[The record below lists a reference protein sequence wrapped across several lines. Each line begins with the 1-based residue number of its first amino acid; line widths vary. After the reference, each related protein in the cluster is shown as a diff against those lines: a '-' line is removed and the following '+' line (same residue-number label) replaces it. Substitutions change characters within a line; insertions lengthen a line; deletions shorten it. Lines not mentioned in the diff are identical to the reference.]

1 MSSPRKEADS
11 IQITLDFID
20 LLPSG
25 FYQATKQGT
34 ILSANIAAA
43 QILGFSHR
51 DEIIGKSITDFY
63 YDINDRAKMHRDLI
77 GNQGKISSYKLNW
90 KKKDGD
96 RIVVEIYAKA
106 IFGENGDLSEIH
118 GFVYDVTHIVQVE
131 NDNRDIS
138 ELNDMLMQNTESAV
152 CFFRPTGEVVT
163 FNQSAYKMV
172 GMTPEVFKMINFH
185 ELTSWKGCSLY
196 QDALQ
201 CLETRKKIKGKT
213 EILVN
218 DTAKTLYVDYLF
230 SVVHQNRHEY
240 LMLVLNDLTEEKLAD
255 RAMAQA
261 EQLSSLGELAAGIAH
276 EINSPVA
283 IIMALSGFVRS
294 QIDSGS
300 YELDQGAL
308 RDIFAKIETTSDRI
322 AKIVRGLRSMSR
334 VAIADPFAIESMQKI
349 IENVVELTRYRFKS
363 GGIRLIVPGNLENIL
378 VECHEAQ
385 IVQILVNLVNNAYDS
400 LVTEEQKEKTI
411 RIGVELKSDCCEIRV
426 TDNGP
431 GIPEHV
437 KKKLMTPFYTTKPK
451 GKGTGLGLSLS
462 KKLAQEHSG
471 DLYLDEQV
479 EGTCFVLYFPIR
491 QLKPTKLIA

>member
-1 MSSPRKEADS
+1 MSRAEKKADS

-25 FYQATKQGT
+25 FYQATKQGM

-43 QILGFSHR
+43 QILGFEHR
-51 DEIIGKSITDFY
+51 DEIIGKNISDFY
-63 YDINDRAKMHRDLI
+63 TNINDRIKMHKVLLDN
-77 GNQGKISSYKLNW
+77 GGKISSYKLSW
-90 KKKDGD
+90 KKKGGEH
-96 RIVVEIYAKA
+96 IVVELSAKA
-106 IFGENGDLSEIH
+106 VFGEDGELSEIH
-118 GFVYDVTHIVQVE
+118 GFVYDVTHVVQVE
-131 NDNRDIS
+131 NAHREMS
-138 ELNDMLMQNTESAV
+138 ELNDTLMQNTESAV
-152 CFFRPTGEVVT
+152 CFFRATGEVIT
-163 FNQSAYKMV
+163 FNESACKMV
-172 GMTPEVFKMINFH
+172 GLTSEEFKKINFH
-185 ELTSWKGCSLY
+185 EQAAWKGCSLY
-196 QDALQ
+196 KDAIQ
-201 CLETRKKIKGKT
+201 CLETRKKVKGRT
-213 EILVN
+213 ELMVN
-218 DTAKTLYVDYLF
+218 DGAKAVYVDYLF
-230 SVVHQNRHEY
+230 SVVHRNGNEY
-240 LMLVLNDLTEEKLAD
+240 LMLVLNDLTEEKLAE

-276 EINSPVA
+276 EINSPIA
-283 IIMALSGFVRS
+283 IIMALSGFMRS
-294 QIDSGS
+294 QLDSDS
-300 YELDQGAL
+300 YEFDQKAL
-308 RDIFAKIETTSDRI
+308 RDIFEKIETTSDRI

-334 VAIADPFAIESMQKI
+334 VAMADPFAIESVQKI
-349 IENVVELTRYRFKS
+349 IDNVVELTRYRFKAE
-363 GGIRLIVPGNLENIL
+363 GVQLIVPQGVENFL

-400 LVTEEQKEKTI
+400 LMTTNQKKKII
-411 RIGVELKSDCCEIRV
+411 RIDVVLRSDFCEMRV